1 VATPTFECAP
11 NDLQLLLAVGCQT
24 TRSAM
29 QTRNAL
35 LEELS
40 EEKLQSRVSGAY
52 NRSAKRLLSLA
63 LSVPLVVLLWPL
75 FVLIA
80 VAVAVDSGFPVLYR
94 ADRGGY
100 RGTPF
105 RIMKFRTMVQD
116 ADRLGGGT
124 TALHDPRITRVGA
137 FLRATKLDEIPQLI
151 NILKGEMAFVGPRPE
166 LLRYITQYSGLER
179 YILEVRPGITD
190 FSSITYINLSGVV
203 GSQDADSVYETQV
216 LQKKN
221 ALRLQYVATISPTTD
236 LHIFLTTIVKTI
248 QQATRH
254 IAGRNA

>member
-1 VATPTFECAP
+1 MTYSWLWPSAAE
-11 NDLQLLLAVGCQT
+11 T
-24 TRSAM
+24 TSPQCR
-29 QTRNAL
+29 QRNAL

-40 EEKLQSRVSGAY
+40 EEKLRSRASGVY
-52 NRSAKRLLSLA
+52 NRSAKRLLSLVLA
-63 LSVPLVVLLWPL
+63 VPLVAFLWPL
-75 FVLIA
+75 YIA
-80 VAVAVDSGFPVLYR
+80 VAIAVIADSGFPVLYR
-94 ADRGGY
+94 AERGGY
-100 RGTPF
+100 RGVPF

-116 ADRLGGGT
+116 AERLGGGT

-166 LLRYITQYSGLER
+166 LLQYTNRYSGLER

-221 ALRLQYVATISPTTD
+221 ALRLKYVATISPSTD
-236 LHIFLTTIVKTI
+236 LRIFLTTIVKTI

-254 IAGRNA
+254 IAGMNA